1 MAPRLKSIFFIGFF
15 VIILLLLLLRE
26 YIKADGLYPRVRR
39 RLDLEPKGKRGKKE
53 RKKIV
58 EITEVITQSI
68 SHSRKT
74 IKKRSLRDVAGI
86 PFKRRS
92 HNKGRSHP

>member
-39 RLDLEPKGKRGKKE
+39 RLDLEPKKKRKKE
-53 RKKIV
+53 RKKTV
-58 EITEVITQSI
+58 KITEVLTQSL
-68 SHSRKT
+68 SHSRET
-74 IKKRSLRDVAGI
+74 I
-86 PFKRRS
+86 
-92 HNKGRSHP
+92 